1 MFVFNDKLLLCSP
14 PCRLGRLDFTVRSS
28 FLPPPPS
35 SKTPH
40 INWNSSRP
48 SQCIA
53 ASSGSSLPPVVTPV
67 QPSARA
73 PVSLH
78 SPPPC
83 IAAGSSPSI
92 SSRQPDVQPPAKAP
106 VSQPYVQPAQAPVSL
121 QSPSLCTQSSFLQH
135 SFLQREGVFMS
146 KVLKRRA

>member
-28 FLPPPPS
+28 FLPPPPPS

-83 IAAGSSPSI
+83 TAAGSSPSI
-92 SSRQPDVQPPAKAP
+92 SSRQRMYSRQLKLQYPSPMY
-106 VSQPYVQPAQAPVSL
+106 SQLKPQYPSSRHPYVHRAHFYSVRFYSVKGF
-121 QSPSLCTQSSFLQH
+121 SC
-135 SFLQREGVFMS
+135 
-146 KVLKRRA
+146 LKS